1 MEKSSE
7 EGKWLSKFYGLSFLP
22 PEDVENSFIEDIM
35 NDAPNNDKCLQ
46 FADCTSC
53 IHYRFIN
60 LSIYNVGS
68 SSRLDQQTHE
78 QRPESFHS
86 KLNAHFYA
94 SHPNIFLFV
103 DVIKKMQATTYIK
116 ICAIDS
122 MFTPCRCE
130 MEKHQFAVVQF
141 ECYSKGEKTRSDF
154 IKCLRYKFGTVT
166 VHSRTYC
173 DRCPTCRI

>member
-35 NDAPNNDKCLQ
+35 NDAPNDDKCLQ

-86 KLNAHFYA
+86 KLNAHLYA

-103 DVIKKMQATTYIK
+103 DVKKKIQATIK
-116 ICAIDS
+116 SRAIDS
-122 MFTPCRCE
+122 IFAPRRCE
-130 MEKHQFAVVQF
+130 MENLQFPVAQF
-141 ECYSKGEKTRSDF
+141 ECYSKGEKTGSDF
-154 IKCLRYKFGTVT
+154 IKCIGYKIGAV
-166 VHSRTYC
+166 
-173 DRCPTCRI
+173 I